1 MVMKTLRKIQR
12 REFIRLVAIPGA
24 ALFVVGYLSVKDKG
38 PEIVSFSDGDSP
50 EARMN
55 AYILIDSS
63 SGVTL
68 LNHRP
73 EMGQGTFESIP
84 MIIAEELE
92 VDIHKVNIMQ
102 SPADRALYG
111 DQMVVG
117 SRSIAGNFDLM
128 RKMGASAKE
137 TLITAAAARWNAL
150 PGDCYAKDASVI
162 HRASGKKLSYGELA
176 ADASKLSPPQNP
188 KLKDRKEFSIIG
200 TSPARKDIPSKTNG
214 EAVFG
219 LDCSVKGMLYA
230 SVERS
235 PVFLGRLISYDDSK
249 ARAVKGVKYV
259 LKTRREVWGRTR
271 EGVAVLADNYW
282 AALQGRKALE
292 VKWDNGDLESWSTEK
307 IKDDYKNASAQEGVA
322 FEERG
327 DFVNAFSTAPLKI
340 EAAYETPY
348 QAHVP
353 MEPMNAVVYV
363 KKDRCEY
370 WGSTQNPNGF
380 RSQLAKQCG
389 LTEDKVIIHY
399 TNMGGAFGRRS
410 LADVPEEAA
419 DLSIKTG
426 FPVQVIWTREDDL
439 TQGPFRA
446 CSLNVCK
453 GALNSEGGLLA
464 LEHKVVCQD
473 IRNQTGDDQRASN
486 GIAGGINTE
495 YLIPN
500 LAIKGVL
507 RKLYI
512 PISYWRSV
520 YHSTNC
526 FAHESFMDE
535 LAVAAKKDP
544 LDFRLSLLKNHER
557 YTALLKTVAE
567 KTGWYRPQEEN
578 TGRGVALVERSG
590 TFVAAVAEVT
600 RRNGK
605 LLPVKIT
612 VAIDSGIVVNPD
624 ILKAQTEGC
633 VVMGL
638 TAAYKSGLTI
648 DKGKVAEQNFN
659 DYLMLRINECPEIE
673 VIVME
678 NDYKPQG
685 GGEPGLPPIA
695 PALTNAIFNM
705 TGKRIRELPFDLN
718 KL

>member
-1 MVMKTLRKIQR
+1 MAGAEDGR
-12 REFIRLVAIPGA
+12 REAVEARLAQQEALDGGLVCAVVAAGIVSRIVLGRRDCGIVAIDPDGA
-24 ALFVVGYLSVKDKG
+24 AVEKG
-38 PEIVSFSDGDSP
+38 
-50 EARMN
+50 
-55 AYILIDSS
+55 L
-63 SGVTL
+63 
-68 LNHRP
+68 H
-73 EMGQGTFESIP
+73 
-84 MIIAEELE
+84 
-92 VDIHKVNIMQ
+92 
-102 SPADRALYG
+102 
-111 DQMVVG
+111 
-117 SRSIAGNFDLM
+117 
-128 RKMGASAKE
+128 
-137 TLITAAAARWNAL
+137 AA
-150 PGDCYAKDASVI
+150 
-162 HRASGKKLSYGELA
+162 
-176 ADASKLSPPQNP
+176 P
-188 KLKDRKEFSIIG
+188 KR
-200 TSPARKDIPSKTNG
+200 
-214 EAVFG
+214 
-219 LDCSVKGMLYA
+219 LD
-230 SVERS
+230 
-235 PVFLGRLISYDDSK
+235 
-249 ARAVKGVKYV
+249 
-259 LKTRREVWGRTR
+259 
-271 EGVAVLADNYW
+271 
-282 AALQGRKALE
+282 
-292 VKWDNGDLESWSTEK
+292 
-307 IKDDYKNASAQEGVA
+307 
-322 FEERG
+322 
-327 DFVNAFSTAPLKI
+327 
-340 EAAYETPY
+340 
-348 QAHVP
+348 
-353 MEPMNAVVYV
+353 
-363 KKDRCEY
+363 
-370 WGSTQNPNGF
+370 
-380 RSQLAKQCG
+380 
-389 LTEDKVIIHY
+389 
-399 TNMGGAFGRRS
+399 NMGGAFGRRS
-410 LADVPEEAA
+410 LSDVPEEAA

-426 FPVQVIWTREDDL
+426 FPVQVVWTREDDL

-453 GALNSEGGLLA
+453 GALNNGGDLVA
-464 LEHKVVCQD
+464 LEHKVICQD
-473 IRNQTGDDQRASN
+473 IRKQTGDDQRSTN

-500 LAIKGVL
+500 LTIKGVL

-544 LDFRLSLLKNHER
+544 LDFRLSLLKDHER
-557 YTALLKTVAE
+557 YSALLKTVAE

-590 TFVAAVAEVT
+590 TFVAAVAEVA

-648 DKGKVAEQNFN
+648 DKGKVVEQNFN